1 MEGTPARPALHLPD
15 HPVVNDV
22 TRTLTFHRAFLPAW
36 ERHPDMVG
44 PQCGGTS
51 HTWGEHRERVLRLAD
66 GLGTRLGLT
75 RTSRYAV
82 LALNSIEYLELYH
95 AAYLGAGIIN
105 PINIRLAPKEI
116 AFILQDSG
124 TEVLFVDAIFAPVAE
139 AIRDNLPDLRSVVL
153 IGAPP
158 EQETRIDD
166 RFDDVLAV
174 GEAVVP
180 PETEETDPCC
190 LMYTGGT
197 TGLPK
202 GVVHTQRSHRM
213 AGHVFNGTSMTMF
226 ADANYMIAAPM
237 FHAATQP
244 GVSISPTIP
253 SRVMIIPMFTPAG
266 FIEAVEAGGT
276 ETLIVPTMIRM
287 VLDDPSYTPE
297 RMANL
302 QRMTYGG
309 SPMPAGVLKR
319 MLDEWPDCEIVQ
331 GFGMTEGLPF
341 SLLSDADHRAGGDRL
356 RSAGRVIPNVD
367 VSIQDPDGNQ
377 LAQGEIGEI
386 CTRAGHQL
394 HGYWNR
400 PEQNEE
406 SFSRGWF
413 RTGDMGY
420 LDEEHYLFLVDRAK
434 DMIIS
439 GGENVYT
446 AEVESA
452 ISTHPDVVDVAVIG
466 IPSEEWGEAVH
477 AVVVATEGSAL
488 TADAVIAH
496 ARESIAGYKVPR
508 SVEVRTEPL
517 PLSGAGKTLKRA
529 LRDPFWEGHDRGVS

>member
-1 MEGTPARPALHLPD
+1 MTTIESGPDLALPE

-36 ERHPDMVG
+36 ERNADMVG
-44 PQCGGTS
+44 PQCAGTS
-51 HTWGEHRERVLRLAD
+51 HTWGEHRSRVLKLVD
-66 GLGTRLGLT
+66 GLGSELGLQ
-75 RTSRYAV
+75 RTSRFAV

-95 AAYLGAGIIN
+95 AAYLGGGIIN

-124 TEVLFVDAIFAPVAE
+124 TEVLFVDAIFAPAAE
-139 AIRDNLPDLRSVVL
+139 AIRDQLPDLRAVVL
-153 IGAPP
+153 IGP
-158 EQETRIDD
+158 EPEGDVRVDA
-166 RFDDVLAV
+166 RYDDVVAA
-174 GEAVVP
+174 GAEVVP
-180 PETEETDPCC
+180 PETEETDPAC

-213 AGHVFNGTSMTMF
+213 AGFIF
-226 ADANYMIAAPM
+226 ASAGLEIPTDANYIIAAPM
-237 FHAATQP
+237 FHAATQG
-244 GVSISPTIP
+244 GVSIVPTLP
-253 SRVMIIPMFTPAG
+253 AGVLIIPMFTPAG

-276 ETLIVPTMIRM
+276 ESLIVPTMIRM

-302 QRMTYGG
+302 QRITYGG
-309 SPMPAGVLKR
+309 SPMPLGVLRR
-319 MLDEWPDCEIVQ
+319 MIDEWEGCEIVQ

-341 SLLSDADHRAGGDRL
+341 TFLTDEDHRAGGERL
-356 RSAGRVIPNVD
+356 KSAGRVIPNVD
-367 VSIQDPDGNQ
+367 ISIQDPDGNV
-377 LAQGEIGEI
+377 LAQGEVGEI

-400 PEQNEE
+400 PEQNAE
-406 SFSRGWF
+406 SFGRGWF

-420 LDEEHYLFLVDRAK
+420 LDPENYLFLVDRAK

-452 ISTHPDVVDVAVIG
+452 ISTHDAVLDVAVIG
-466 IPSEEWGEAVH
+466 IPSEQWGEAVH
-477 AVVVATEGSAL
+477 AVVVVADGADVTE
-488 TADAVIAH
+488 DDIIAH
-496 ARESIAGYKVPR
+496 ARDSIAGYKVPR
-508 SVEVRTEPL
+508 SVEIRTEPL
-517 PLSGAGKTLKRA
+517 PLSGAGKTLKRE
-529 LRDPFWEGHDRGVS
+529 LRAPFWEGHDRGVS

>member
-1 MEGTPARPALHLPD
+1 MTTIEHEPGLALPE

-36 ERHPDMVG
+36 ERNPDMVG
-44 PQCGGTS
+44 PQCGEVS
-51 HTWGEHRERVLRLAD
+51 HTWGVHRERVLKLID
-66 GLGTRLGLT
+66 GLGSQLDVR
-75 RTSRYAV
+75 RTSRFAV

-95 AAYLGAGIIN
+95 AAYLGGGIIN
-105 PINIRLAPKEI
+105 PINIRLAAKEI
-116 AFILQDSG
+116 AFILEDSG
-124 TEVLFVDAIFAPVAE
+124 TEVVFVDALFAPMAE
-139 AIRDNLPDLRSVVL
+139 AIRDQLPDLRSVVL
-153 IGAPP
+153 IGP
-158 EQETRIDD
+158 EPEGDVRIDA
-166 RFDDVLAV
+166 RYEDVVDA
-174 GEAVVP
+174 GDAIVP
-180 PETEETDPCC
+180 PETDEDDPAC

-213 AGHVFNGTSMTMF
+213 AGFIF
-226 ADANYMIAAPM
+226 AAAGLEIPSDANYIIAAPM
-237 FHAATQP
+237 FHAATQG
-244 GVSISPTIP
+244 GVSIVPTLP
-253 SRVMIIPMFTPAG
+253 AGVLIIPMFTPAG
-266 FIEAVEAGGT
+266 FIDAVEAGGT

-302 QRMTYGG
+302 QRITYGG
-309 SPMPAGVLKR
+309 SPMPLGVLRR
-319 MLDEWPDCEIVQ
+319 MIDEWEGCEIVQ

-341 SLLSDADHRAGGDRL
+341 TFLTDEDHRAGGDRL

-367 VSIQDPDGNQ
+367 ISIQDPDGNA
-377 LAQGEIGEI
+377 LPQGEVGEI

-400 PEQNEE
+400 PEQNQEA
-406 SFSRGWF
+406 FGRGWF

-420 LDEEHYLFLVDRAK
+420 LDADHYLFLVDRAK

-439 GGENVYT
+439 GGENIYT

-452 ISTHPDVVDVAVIG
+452 ISTHDAVVDVAVIG

-477 AVVVATEGSAL
+477 AVVVVAEGATVTEDEIVSY
-488 TADAVIAH
+488 

-508 SVEVRTEPL
+508 SVELRTEAL
-517 PLSGAGKTLKRA
+517 PLSGAGKTLKRE
-529 LRDPFWEGHDRGVS
+529 LRAPYWEGHDRSVS